1 MKAAALKFARVDF
14 VRNFAVVSGGGLV
27 AQLILLGS
35 APLIS
40 RLYSPEA
47 FGVQGLFLSLGGI
60 MAAGAGLSYPIAI
73 VLAKEQEEAMRL
85 LKLSC
90 YIAGV
95 QSLAALVLFYFL
107 GDLFLGQFGLGDLTG
122 VILLVPLFMFF
133 TTLSS
138 AVNQVCIRERQFGL
152 TSEVNIVSA
161 IVSVAARIGG
171 GLFWASGAFL
181 SLVSTLVLLLKTLHL
196 WTRRKVPAPVG
207 DPEQPAAASPGS
219 YWALARRYGDFA
231 TLRTPQVLLSTV
243 TRGTPIILLGSLFD
257 VDAAG
262 LYAFAFTFLVIPV
275 DLIATSIMQVLYPK
289 ITEAWRAGA
298 DIMKMIFKVTAIL
311 AAAGLVPVLLLFFAG
326 PTLFGWAFGSVWREA
341 GGFAGWMVV
350 LFYFQILTRPMLTAF
365 PVLKLQKAA
374 LVYEIAATLV
384 KILAMYVG
392 FYVFET
398 ALTAVMLFSLAGAG
412 MYIALMLW
420 FALRRRDPA
429 AARS

>member
-1 MKAAALKFARVDF
+1 
-14 VRNFAVVSGGGLV
+14 
-27 AQLILLGS
+27 
-35 APLIS
+35 
-40 RLYSPEA
+40 
-47 FGVQGLFLSLGGI
+47 
-60 MAAGAGLSYPIAI
+60 
-73 VLAKEQEEAMRL
+73 
-85 LKLSC
+85 
-90 YIAGV
+90 
-95 QSLAALVLFYFL
+95 
-107 GDLFLGQFGLGDLTG
+107 
-122 VILLVPLFMFF
+122 
-133 TTLSS
+133 
-138 AVNQVCIRERQFGL
+138 
-152 TSEVNIVSA
+152 
-161 IVSVAARIGG
+161 
-171 GLFWASGAFL
+171 
-181 SLVSTLVLLLKTLHL
+181 
-196 WTRRKVPAPVG
+196 
-207 DPEQPAAASPGS
+207 
-219 YWALARRYGDFA
+219 
-231 TLRTPQVLLSTV
+231 
-243 TRGTPIILLGSLFD
+243 
-257 VDAAG
+257 
-262 LYAFAFTFLVIPV
+262 
-275 DLIATSIMQVLYPK
+275 MQVLYPK

>member
-1 MKAAALKFARVDF
+1 MKAAALKFLRVDF
-14 VRNFAVVSGGGLV
+14 VKNFAVVSGGGLV

-60 MAAGAGLSYPIAI
+60 MAAGAGLSYPVAI
-73 VLAKEQEEAMRL
+73 VLAREQHEAMRL
-85 LKLSC
+85 LRLSC
-90 YIAGV
+90 YIAGI
-95 QSLAALVLFYFL
+95 QSLAALVLFYFF
-107 GDLFLGQFGLGDLTG
+107 GAPFLARFGLSALNG

-133 TTLSS
+133 TTLSA

-171 GLFWASGAFL
+171 GFFWASGAFL
-181 SLVSTLVLLLKTLHL
+181 SLVSTFVLLLKTLHL
-196 WTRRKVPAPVG
+196 WTRRKAPVTKG
-207 DPEQPAAASPGS
+207 EPERQAVAGVGT

-231 TLRTPQVLLSTV
+231 TLRTPQVLLSTI

-262 LYAFAFTFLVIPV
+262 LYAFAVTFLVIPV

-298 DIMKMIFKVTAIL
+298 DIMKMIFQVTAIL
-311 AAAGLVPVLLLFFAG
+311 AAIGLLPVLLLFFAG
-326 PTLFGWAFGSVWREA
+326 PPLFELAFGSVWREA
-341 GGFAGWMVV
+341 GGFAGWMAV

-365 PVLKLQKAA
+365 PVLNLQKAG
-374 LVYEIAATLV
+374 LVYEVAATVV

-392 FYVFET
+392 FYVFDT
-398 ALTAVMLFSLAGAG
+398 ALTAVMLFSLAGTG
-412 MYIALMLW
+412 MYVALMLW
-420 FALRRRDPA
+420 FALRPLDPT